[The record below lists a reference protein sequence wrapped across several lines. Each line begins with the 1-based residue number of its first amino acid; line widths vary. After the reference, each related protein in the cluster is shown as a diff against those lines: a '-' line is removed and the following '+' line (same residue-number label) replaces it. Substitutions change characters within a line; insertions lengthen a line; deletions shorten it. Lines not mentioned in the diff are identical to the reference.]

1 MKSRNE
7 PSQSAIK
14 KLLGGKQIVISSWSV
29 LHNTLSRMTDTPW
42 IFRGVHSEAHLPI
55 PSIGRESIFG
65 HYKKAQEI
73 RLFEDFR
80 RRAVCLLS
88 DPRLDDWHWLA
99 FAQHLGVP
107 TRLLDW
113 TTSPLI
119 ALFFALDAEN
129 EDDRL
134 IYAVKY
140 SHFVYDVETVGTS
153 PFECVSIGRFSPPL
167 LFDRKALC
175 LCFR

>member
-65 HYKKAQEI
+65 HYKKRKKSASLKILEGERYAFYQTLDLTI
-73 RLFEDFR
+73 GIGSP
-80 RRAVCLLS
+80 LLS
-88 DPRLDDWHWLA
+88 TSGYQLA
-99 FAQHLGVP
+99 
-107 TRLLDW
+107 
-113 TTSPLI
+113 
-119 ALFFALDAEN
+119 
-129 EDDRL
+129 
-134 IYAVKY
+134 
-140 SHFVYDVETVGTS
+140 
-153 PFECVSIGRFSPPL
+153 C
-167 LFDRKALC
+167 
-175 LCFR
+175 